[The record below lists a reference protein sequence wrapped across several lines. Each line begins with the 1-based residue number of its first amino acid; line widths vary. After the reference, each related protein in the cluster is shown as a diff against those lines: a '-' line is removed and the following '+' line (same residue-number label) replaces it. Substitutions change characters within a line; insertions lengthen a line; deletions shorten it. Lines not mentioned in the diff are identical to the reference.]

1 MFKKRGEVKEYSGFF
16 AKHKLWMASA
26 TLIGTIIGAGILALP
41 YVIAKAGFFYGLFL
55 LIFLGIIMLFVN
67 LFVGEIVLSTKGQH
81 QLTGYAERYL
91 GKWGKRLFTF
101 SMVFGIYGALT
112 AYLIGEGETLYNI
125 VSWGSPLLYS
135 ILFFLF
141 GFFIIYR
148 GVKATGRAEM
158 ILTSLMFLIVIV
170 VGILTFK
177 KINYDYF
184 FISNPAYIFY
194 PYGAILFAYLGAA
207 AIPEMQEELGKDK
220 KLMKKAII
228 IGSLVPIIL
237 YTLFAFLVIGIVGL
251 ENFEGLIQE
260 GVQPIATIA
269 LGIFSSPLL
278 GKLANIIAICTM
290 FTSFLTLG
298 IALTELYQ
306 YDFKLTRK
314 KSLLLTFALPLLLVI
329 FGLKSFISII
339 LISGA
344 VAGGLEGIL
353 IVLMYWKAKKLW
365 NRKPEYSMQAPKAV
379 GYIIIAVFA
388 LGIIYQ
394 IWDQLLSK
402 ILDKI
407 F

>member
-1 MFKKRGEVKEYSGFF
+1 
-16 AKHKLWMASA
+16 
-26 TLIGTIIGAGILALP
+26 
-41 YVIAKAGFFYGLFL
+41 
-55 LIFLGIIMLFVN
+55 
-67 LFVGEIVLSTKGQH
+67 
-81 QLTGYAERYL
+81 
-91 GKWGKRLFTF
+91 
-101 SMVFGIYGALT
+101 
-112 AYLIGEGETLYNI
+112 
-125 VSWGSPLLYS
+125 
-135 ILFFLF
+135 
-141 GFFIIYR
+141 
-148 GVKATGRAEM
+148 
-158 ILTSLMFLIVIV
+158 
-170 VGILTFK
+170 
-177 KINYDYF
+177 
-184 FISNPAYIFY
+184 
-194 PYGAILFAYLGAA
+194 
-207 AIPEMQEELGKDK
+207 
-220 KLMKKAII
+220 
-228 IGSLVPIIL
+228 
-237 YTLFAFLVIGIVGL
+237 
-251 ENFEGLIQE
+251 
-260 GVQPIATIA
+260 
-269 LGIFSSPLL
+269 
-278 GKLANIIAICTM
+278 M